1 MRYTTKRSKSY
12 RVSKAKLLEDI
23 TKQIKDNYEMQ
34 IVNLNDK
41 LQNNKELSEQ
51 QLQIASTQIDEL
63 KSQLANKTSLQ
74 YVIWLLVILTAA
86 IGVLIGKGCN

>member
-1 MRYTTKRSKSY
+1 
-12 RVSKAKLLEDI
+12 
-23 TKQIKDNYEMQ
+23 MQ

-74 YVIWLLVILTAA
+74 YVILY
-86 IGVLIGKGCN
+86 GCL

>member
-1 MRYTTKRSKSY
+1 
-12 RVSKAKLLEDI
+12 
-23 TKQIKDNYEMQ
+23 MQ

-74 YVIWLLVILTAA
+74 YVIWLLVILAAA

>member
-12 RVSKAKLLEDI
+12 RVPKAKLVEDI

-51 QLQIASTQIDEL
+51 QLQIASTQIAEL

>member
-1 MRYTTKRSKSY
+1 
-12 RVSKAKLLEDI
+12 
-23 TKQIKDNYEMQ
+23 MQ

-74 YVIWLLVILTAA
+74 LCYMVACNTCGGDR
-86 IGVLIGKGCN
+86 GVDWQGV

>member
-1 MRYTTKRSKSY
+1 
-12 RVSKAKLLEDI
+12 
-23 TKQIKDNYEMQ
+23 MQ

-74 YVIWLLVILTAA
+74 YVIWLLVILAAA
-86 IGVLIGKGCN
+86 IGGVDWQGV